1 MLINILIMLFV
12 ILIFYQILFQNR
24 LFNHYPIVESM
35 DTPDQGNAFILAQEN
50 AANIKVIKDQV
61 DKILG
66 LNDQV
71 KKLDTDLGKLTDQ
84 VNGLTLN

>member
-1 MLINILIMLFV
+1 
-12 ILIFYQILFQNR
+12 
-24 LFNHYPIVESM
+24 M

-50 AANIKVIKDQV
+50 AANIKVIKDQL

-71 KKLDTDLGKLTDQ
+71 KKIDTDLGKLTDQ
-84 VNGLTLN
+84 VNVLTVN

>member
-1 MLINILIMLFV
+1 
-12 ILIFYQILFQNR
+12 
-24 LFNHYPIVESM
+24 M